1 MKYMEKGNF
10 KQHPLMRLTLSL
22 TLVLFTLFWLTSFAM
37 FFVKMNFDPQSVI
50 NYYQGN
56 EITFQVGKSF
66 EGLVET
72 AHMHL
77 PMMALVVLVLTHLCI
92 FIPIK
97 NTFKIAIILSGFLSA
112 TFMELSSFGVK
123 YHHAYAW
130 ALVKIGSFIL
140 MQTIIAV
147 MLLALAVYLW
157 FWPHGAIH
165 KKHKAHP

>member
-37 FFVKMNFDPQSVI
+37 FFVKMNFDPQSII
-50 NYYQGN
+50 NYYQGS
-56 EITFQVGKSF
+56 EATFQVGKSF

-77 PMMALVVLVLTHLCI
+77 PMMALVILVLTHLCI

-97 NTFKIAIILSGFLSA
+97 NQYKIAIILSGFLSA
-112 TFMELSSFGVK
+112 TLMELSSFGVK
-123 YHHAYAW
+123 YHEALFW
-130 ALVKIGSFIL
+130 AQIKILSFIV

-147 MLLALAVYLW
+147 MLLVLAIYLW
-157 FWPHGAIH
+157 FWPHGSQS
-165 KKHKAHP
+165 KKHKTHS

>member
-50 NYYQGN
+50 NYYQGS
-56 EITFQVGKSF
+56 ELTFQVGKSF

-97 NTFKIAIILSGFLSA
+97 NSYKSRLF
-112 TFMELSSFGVK
+112 
-123 YHHAYAW
+123 
-130 ALVKIGSFIL
+130 
-140 MQTIIAV
+140 
-147 MLLALAVYLW
+147 
-157 FWPHGAIH
+157 
-165 KKHKAHP
+165 

>member
-37 FFVKMNFDPQSVI
+37 FFVKMNLDPQSVV
-50 NYYQGN
+50 NYYRGS
-56 EITFQVGKSF
+56 ELTFQDAKSF

-97 NTFKIAIILSGFLSA
+97 NSYKVSVILAGFLSA
-112 TFMELSSFGVK
+112 ALFELSSFGVA
-123 YHHAYAW
+123 YHQAYFW
-130 ALVKIGSFIL
+130 AVIKIATFIL
-140 MQTIIAV
+140 MQSIIAL
-147 MLLALAVYLW
+147 MLIALAIYLW
-157 FWPHGAIH
+157 HWPYSR
-165 KKHKAHP
+165 KH